1 MNPTRNQPY
10 VYKLVNKTTNEYY
23 IGYRKNNKYPAEIDL
38 GTYYFSSSTYINK
51 TNFDQYQSYI
61 LEKFDDSN
69 CAYTFEQRLIFE
81 NWNDPLLINKSCFHG
96 KKMFVNL
103 PGYTMSENFKKNR
116 SIQTK
121 GKNNPMYGK
130 TGELSPHYGKKRPQ
144 HSKKMAGLNNPMY
157 GKSQPEYIKIKHSE
171 RMKGSVPH
179 NQGKTYEETYGAKK
193 ADILKERLRQINLG
207 KKVPVVLV
215 ECPHC
220 KKVGNKI
227 PMARWHFE
235 NCKFKS

>member
-38 GTYYFSSSTYINK
+38 GTYYFSSSKYINK
-51 TNFDQYQSYI
+51 TNFDQYQIYI

-81 NWNDPLLINKSCFHG
+81 NWDDPLLLNKSCFHG

-130 TGELSPHYGKKRPQ
+130 
-144 HSKKMAGLNNPMY
+144 
-157 GKSQPEYIKIKHSE
+157 SQPEYIKIKHSE

-179 NQGKTYEETYGAKK
+179 NQGKTYEETYGAEK
-193 ADILKERLRQINLG
+193 ADILKERLRQINLE